1 MIYLI
6 VTIIGLFTG
15 ILSGYLGI
23 GGGLIFVPAFL
34 FIFRAQGYPVGP
46 AMLLATGTSLGA
58 IVLTTFSSTVRHK
71 ILGHIRA
78 ETLAPIIIGI
88 IISSSVGVM
97 MINEIGGEPLR
108 YFIVLFCLWAAYR
121 MFKHFFAKEN
131 KSQNF
136 SHTFDSAHCKTNMGM
151 KLFLLALGLF
161 GGMITSMLGVGAGFP
176 VVASLVILFRY
187 RSAEAVGTASAIA
200 FTAATFGVLF
210 RCLLC
215 ESPVQSPIGT
225 IGSLNIPFALFMG
238 IPAMI
243 GAQGG
248 AILHK
253 KIGESKWFYLIF
265 DVFLVIVAARI
276 FF

>member
-6 VTIIGLFTG
+6 VTTIGLFTG

-23 GGGLIFVPAFL
+23 GGGLIFVPALL
-34 FIFRAQGYPVGP
+34 FIFRAQGYPLSP
-46 AMLLATGTSLGA
+46 AMILATGTSLGA
-58 IVLTTFSSTVRHK
+58 VVLTTFSSAVQHK

-78 ETLAPIIIGI
+78 ETLAPVIIGI

-97 MINEIGGEPLR
+97 IVNKIGGEPLR
-108 YFIVLFCLWAAYR
+108 YFVVLFCLWAAYR
-121 MFKHFFAKEN
+121 MFKHFYHKEN
-131 KSQNF
+131 KSQKF
-136 SHTFDSAHCKTNMGM
+136 SHTFDSTHRKITIQM
-151 KLFLLALGLF
+151 KIFLLALGLLV
-161 GGMITSMLGVGAGFP
+161 GMITSMLGVGAGFP

-187 RSAEAVGTASAIA
+187 RSANAVGTASAIA
-200 FTAATFGVLF
+200 LTAAMFGVLF

-225 IGSLNIPFALFMG
+225 ISTVNIPFALSMG

-243 GAQGG
+243 GAQAG

-265 DVFLVIVAARI
+265 GVLLVIIAAKML
-276 FF
+276 F